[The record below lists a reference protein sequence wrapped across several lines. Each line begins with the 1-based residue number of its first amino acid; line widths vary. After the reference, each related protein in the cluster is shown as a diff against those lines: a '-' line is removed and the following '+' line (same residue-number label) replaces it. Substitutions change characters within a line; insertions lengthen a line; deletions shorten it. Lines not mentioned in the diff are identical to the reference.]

1 MSRTTQIT
9 PTNNTAGSISVPT
22 VRVGIATNYSKI
34 ADTKT
39 GVTYKNRTTPRDA
52 DEYISYSSR
61 RIDHVDTELDIQ
73 HPDTVTTGCLYTVK
87 TQTIARTVDDTDAT
101 VVVDHPIVLET
112 KIRHEVSTDITVD
125 VIVQV
130 LARHMGALISWSK
143 VDGESSPTFL
153 DCNRLE
159 DLMRS
164 ILEPN
169 SD

>member
-9 PTNNTAGSISVPT
+9 PTNTTVGTVSVPT
-22 VRVGIATNYSKI
+22 VRVGIASNYSKI

-61 RIDHVDTELDIQ
+61 RIDRVDTELNVQ
-73 HPDTVTTGCLYTVK
+73 HPDTVTAGCLYAVK
-87 TQTIARTVDDTDAT
+87 TQLIARTTDDTDDT
-101 VVVDHPIVLET
+101 VIVDHPIVLET
-112 KIRHEVSTDITVD
+112 KFRHEMTTDITVD
-125 VIVQV
+125 VIVQA
-130 LARHMGALISWSK
+130 LARHMGALISWSR

>member
-9 PTNNTAGSISVPT
+9 PTNKTVGSISVPT
-22 VRVGIATNYSKI
+22 VRVGIASNYSKI

-61 RIDHVDTELDIQ
+61 RIDRVDTELNVQ
-73 HPDTVTTGCLYTVK
+73 HPDSVTAGCLYGVK
-87 TQTIARTVDDTDAT
+87 TQTIARTTDDTDAT
-101 VVVDHPIVLET
+101 VIVDHPIVLET
-112 KIRHEVSTDITVD
+112 KIRHEMTTDITVD

-130 LARHMGALISWSK
+130 FARHLGAFINWIK
-143 VDGESSPTFL
+143 VDGESSPTFV

>member
-9 PTNNTAGSISVPT
+9 PTNKTTGTISVPT
-22 VRVGIATNYSKI
+22 VRVGIVTNYNKI

-61 RIDHVDTELDIQ
+61 RIDRVDTDLNVQ
-73 HPDTVTTGCLYTVK
+73 HPDTVTTGCLYAVK
-87 TQTIARTVDDTDAT
+87 TQIIARTTDDTDAT
-101 VVVDHPIVLET
+101 VIVDHPIVLET
-112 KIRHEVSTDITVD
+112 KFRHEVSTDVTVD
-125 VIVQV
+125 VIAEAF
-130 LARHMGALISWSK
+130 ARHLGALINWSK
-143 VDGESSPTFL
+143 VASESSPTFV